1 MNIDK
6 LELYQKEEKKHS
18 TKLIDDIKKSID
30 ENEAS
35 LLVVAS
41 HHGKSAIKLAESIKG
56 VKVVSVSEFSYN
68 DKVKKRMKKLK
79 MIPLEKSDLLIQD
92 DKELREQILKY
103 GSGVK
108 AALEVAAIASQK
120 DLTKGKFVS
129 VGGSK
134 KLDTALLVESATT
147 WEDMT
152 VMEVISLPHN
162 EIRV

>member
-6 LELYQKEEKKHS
+6 LELYQKDENQHS
-18 TKLIDDIKKSID
+18 TKLIDDIKKSI
-30 ENEAS
+30 EKNEAS

-41 HHGKSAIKLAESIKG
+41 HHGNSAIKLAESIKG

-79 MIPLEKSDLLIQD
+79 MVPLEKSDLPIQD
-92 DKELREQILKY
+92 DKELREKILKY

-134 KLDTALLVESATT
+134 KLDTAILVESSTT

-152 VMEVISLPHN
+152 VMEVISLPK
-162 EIRV
+162 